1 MSYQHHLV
9 RVTKYDHQCDSRNLP
24 ARREPVEWSVLGF
37 TTSDKEDI
45 NKVRTANLL
54 NENVSGLENIGVS
67 LRSLES
73 ISAIITS
80 ESKVYPANSEAEL
93 AAKALSEKI
102 ERFRAELFCDYL
114 DLVTDP
120 EFLVAAIKLG
130 DRVSISDHSLNE
142 DSE

>member
-1 MSYQHHLV
+1 
-9 RVTKYDHQCDSRNLP
+9 
-24 ARREPVEWSVLGF
+24 VLGF

-102 ERFRAELFCDYL
+102 GRFRAELFCDYL

-142 DSE
+142 DRE